1 MNRRTSLSLLL
12 GKQQESAKKQTA
24 SNNSLDR
31 YTGEWTIVQAAHL
44 LRRTTFGP
52 TYPQMQQAVVDGLT
66 ATIAQLFADQVMP
79 EPPIYFNF
87 EDDPAVPLGETWI
100 NTIENNEIDKLRSR
114 RRQSMFAWTFK
125 NMCESR
131 ISINIREKMT
141 LFWHNHFVASN
152 PNKSRRF
159 YQYYNLLRE
168 NALGNFKTL
177 TEKITVDAAMLRFL
191 DGGRNTKN
199 APNENYAR
207 ELLELF
213 TIGKGP
219 IAGPGDYTNYTE
231 QDVVEL
237 ARALTGW
244 RFLNGPNLD
253 GNISYFVQ
261 NRYDNTP
268 KQLSPRFDAVI
279 IQPTGENE
287 YKRVI
292 DIIFQKAEVA
302 RFIARKLYG
311 WFLNATITEEV
322 ESSIIEPMAQLIIDN
337 NYEIKPALI
346 TLLSSK
352 HFYET
357 TYRGCMITHP
367 IDYFFKMVNTF
378 QIALPTDKIEL
389 YKVFYNFYQRL
400 KPLEMNI
407 FYHPTVAGWKAFYQ
421 APQFTK
427 IWINSVSLPVR
438 QALSDRFVKGYR
450 VNGFLLKLNLLDFV
464 ISLDNPTDPN
474 DLING
479 IATTLFAQPITA
491 EQLIALKAIIL
502 PGLPDYE
509 WTVEYGDYLA
519 GDASLESAIQTKLA
533 ALISTMLKM
542 PEFYLI

>member
-1 MNRRTSLSLLL
+1 MNRRTSLSLLF
-12 GKQQESAKKQTA
+12 GKQQQAAKKQT
-24 SNNSLDR
+24 STISLNA
-31 YTGEWTIVQAAHL
+31 YTGSWTIDQAAHL

-52 TYPQMQQAVVDGLT
+52 THTQIKQAVTNGLT
-66 ATIAQLFADQVMP
+66 ATIDQLFESQDMP
-79 EPPIYFNF
+79 APPIYFNF
-87 EDDPAVPLGETWI
+87 EDDPAVPLGETWV
-100 NTIENNEIDKLRSR
+100 NTIENNEIDKLRSK
-114 RRQSMFAWTFK
+114 RRQSMFAWAFK
-125 NMCESR
+125 NICESR
-131 ISINIREKMT
+131 ASINIREKMT
-141 LFWHNHFVASN
+141 LFWHNHFVAAN

-244 RFLNGPNLD
+244 RFLNGSDLD

-261 NRYDNTP
+261 SRYDDTQ
-268 KQLSPRFDAVI
+268 KQLSPRFDDTI
-279 IQPTGENE
+279 IQPAGENE
-287 YKRVI
+287 YKKVI
-292 DIIFQKAEVA
+292 DIIFQKTEVA

-311 WFLNATITEEV
+311 WLLHSTITTEI
-322 ESSIIEPMAQLIIDN
+322 ESHIIEPMAQLIIDN

-346 TLLSSK
+346 TLLSSE

-357 TYRGCMITHP
+357 TFRGCMINHP

-378 QIALPTDKIEL
+378 HLALPTDEIEL
-389 YKVFYNFYQRL
+389 YKVYYNFYQRL

-464 ISLDNPTDPN
+464 VALDNPTDPN

-479 IATTLFAQPITA
+479 IATILFAQPLTN
-491 EQLIALKAIIL
+491 EQLVALKAIIL

-519 GDASLESAIQTKLA
+519 GDISLESAIQNKLE
-533 ALISTMLKM
+533 ALIRTMLKM

>member
-12 GKQQESAKKQTA
+12 GKPQTTSRQQTTTST
-24 SNNSLDR
+24 SLNP
-31 YTGEWTIVQAAHL
+31 YTGEWSMDQAAHL
-44 LRRTTFGP
+44 LRRATFGP
-52 TYPQMQQAVVDGLT
+52 THAQMKQAVVDGLMT
-66 ATIAQLFADQVMP
+66 TIDQLFATQSLPD
-79 EPPIYFNF
+79 PPIYFNF
-87 EDDPAVPLGETWI
+87 EDDPEVPLGETWV
-100 NTIENNEIDKLRSR
+100 NTPENPEIDKLRSR

-131 ISINIREKMT
+131 ASITVTEKMT

-152 PNKSRRF
+152 PNKARRY

-177 TEKITVDAAMLRFL
+177 TEKITIEPAMLRFL
-191 DGGRNTKN
+191 DGGKNTKN

-219 IAGPGDYTNYTE
+219 AAGPGDYTNYTE

-244 RFLNGPNLD
+244 RFFNGPNQD
-253 GNISYFVQ
+253 GNVSYFVP
-261 NRYDNTP
+261 NRYDDTT
-268 KQLSPRFDAVI
+268 KQLSPRFDNVV
-279 IQPTGENE
+279 IQPSGENE
-287 YKRVI
+287 YKNVI

-302 RFIARKLYG
+302 RFISRKLYG
-311 WFLNATITEEV
+311 WFVHAAITEAV
-322 ESSIIEPMAQLIIDN
+322 ESAIIEPMAQLIIDH
-337 NYEIKPALI
+337 NYEIKPALVA
-346 TLLSSK
+346 LLSSE

-357 TYRGCMITHP
+357 TYRGCMINHP

-378 QIALPTDKIEL
+378 QLALPTDDIQL
-389 YKVFYNFYQRL
+389 YKVFYNFYLGLRN
-400 KPLEMNI
+400 LEMNI
-407 FYHPTVAGWKAFYQ
+407 FFHPTVAGWKAFYQ

-427 IWINSVSLPVR
+427 LWINSVSLPIR
-438 QALSDRFVKGYR
+438 QQLSDKFIKGYR

-464 ISLDNPTDPN
+464 VNLDNPTEPN

-479 IATTLFAQPITA
+479 IATILFAQPLTE

-519 GDASLESAIQTKLA
+519 GDASLESAIQNKLT
-533 ALISTMLKM
+533 ALFGTMLKM

>member
-12 GKQQESAKKQTA
+12 GKPQTTSKQQTTTSP
-24 SNNSLDR
+24 SLNP
-31 YTGEWTIVQAAHL
+31 YTGEWTMDQAAHL
-44 LRRTTFGP
+44 LRRATFGP
-52 TYPQMQQAVVDGLT
+52 THAQMKQAITDGLT
-66 ATIAQLFADQVMP
+66 GTINQLFTTQPLPD
-79 EPPIYFNF
+79 PPIYFNF
-87 EDDPAVPLGETWI
+87 EDDPEVPLGETWI
-100 NTIENNEIDKLRSR
+100 NTPENPEIDKLRSK

-131 ISINIREKMT
+131 ASITITEKMI

-152 PNKSRRF
+152 PNKARRF

-177 TEKITVDAAMLRFL
+177 TEKITIDAAMLRFL

-219 IAGPGDYTNYTE
+219 SAGPGDYTNYTE

-244 RFLNGPNLD
+244 RFVNGTDQD
-253 GNISYFVQ
+253 GNISYFVP
-261 NRYDNTP
+261 NRYDNTT
-268 KQLSPRFDAVI
+268 KQLSPRFDNVV

-287 YKRVI
+287 YKNVI
-292 DIIFQKAEVA
+292 DIIFQKTAVA
-302 RFIARKLYG
+302 RFIARKLYS
-311 WFLNATITEEV
+311 WFVHANITEST
-322 ESSIIEPMAQLIIDN
+322 ESAIIEPMAQLIIDH
-337 NYEIKPALI
+337 NYEVKPALVA
-346 TLLSSK
+346 LLSSE

-357 TYRGCMITHP
+357 TYVGCMINHP

-378 QIALPTDKIEL
+378 QLDLPTDKL
-389 YKVFYNFYQRL
+389 QLHQVFYNFYIRL

-407 FYHPTVAGWKAFYQ
+407 LYHPNVAGWKAFYQ
-421 APQFTK
+421 APQFNK
-427 IWINSVSLPVR
+427 LWINSVSLPVR
-438 QALSDRFVKGYR
+438 QQLSDRFIKGYR
-450 VNGFLLKLNLLDFV
+450 VNGFLLKLNLLDFIV
-464 ISLDNPTDPN
+464 NLENPTEPN
-474 DLING
+474 DLIND
-479 IATTLFAQPITA
+479 IATTLFAQPLTA

-519 GDASLESAIQTKLA
+519 GDASLESAIQNKLA
-533 ALISTMLKM
+533 ALIGTMLKM